1 MDRNKADMQTLRQGY
16 KLHACKI
23 NKLQEDLERVQRQH
37 EQLKENLTPRDPPK
51 RYPDMYYGRGAGDE
65 TRRDPKSPD
74 DERGDERR
82 PFMYGVGD
90 RGDDTRRDA
99 KSPEEDTNEFRRGHD
114 HDRSRNE
121 GFERRP
127 EMYYGRDGRDGRGG
141 NYADPGGRP
150 SERRPEMYRGE
161 RMDSGRHS
169 DRDYHKYDFE
179 KLREED
185 RKLRYGYHDSTD
197 IYPDKDKPFKGTSN
211 DRYQGTGG
219 DRYQGTGGDR
229 YQGTDSDRSGKVVIH
244 RSR

>member
-37 EQLKENLTPRDPPK
+37 EQLKENLTPRDPPG
-51 RYPDMYYGRGAGDE
+51 RYPDMYHGRGAGDE
-65 TRRDPKSPD
+65 TRREPKSPD
-74 DERGDERR
+74 EERR

-114 HDRSRNE
+114 HDRPRDV

-244 RSR
+244 RSK